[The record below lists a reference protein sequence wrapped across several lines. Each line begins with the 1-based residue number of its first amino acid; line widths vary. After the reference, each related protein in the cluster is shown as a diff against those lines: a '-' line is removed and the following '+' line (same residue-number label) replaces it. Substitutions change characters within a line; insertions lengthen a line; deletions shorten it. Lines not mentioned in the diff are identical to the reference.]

1 MSDTRPLAE
10 RLRPKTLDE
19 YVGQEHLV
27 GANGVIRQMIAA
39 GRISPFILWGPPGV
53 GKTTLAQIVAQALKR
68 EFYVLSAV
76 TAGVKEVRQVLEDVA
91 SMRVFNKEAPVLFI
105 DEIHRFNKSQ
115 QDSLL
120 GAVERGEVALIGATT
135 ENPSFEVISP
145 LLSRAQVYTLHALG
159 REDLEQLITRALRE
173 DMLLREVR
181 FILEE
186 TDSLYLF
193 AAGDARR
200 LLNTLELLYNTR
212 VGDEVHVTNQLVER
226 LLQQRAPR
234 YDKKGEMH
242 YDCISAFIKS
252 VRGSDPQAAVYWM
265 ARMLAAGEDPVFVAR
280 RLIILSAED
289 IGLANPNAL
298 LIANAAMA
306 AVQAIGMPEARI
318 VLSEAAI
325 YLATSPKSNSAYM
338 AINEALSFVGQEPP
352 HEVPLHLR
360 NAPTQLMKDMGY
372 AADYRYAHDYPNHFV
387 QQEFLPEGM
396 EGTVFYVAQDN
407 PREQESA
414 LRMRKYWGA
423 KYEKL
428 AKEGE

>member
-91 SMRVFNKEAPVLFI
+91 AMRVFNKEAPVLFI

-159 REDLEQLITRALRE
+159 CEDLEKLITRALRE
-173 DMLLREVR
+173 DTLLREVR

-193 AAGDARR
+193 AAGDGRR

-226 LLQQRAPR
+226 LLQQRSPR

>member
-159 REDLEQLITRALRE
+159 REDLEKLLNRALRN
-173 DMLLREVR
+173 DTLLHEVR

-193 AAGDARR
+193 AAGDGRR

-338 AINEALSFVGQEPP
+338 AINEALSFVGQEQP

>member
-19 YVGQEHLV
+19 YVGQAHLV

-120 GAVERGEVALIGATT
+120 GAVERGDVALIGATT

-159 REDLEQLITRALRE
+159 REDLEQLLSRALRE
-173 DMLLREVR
+173 DTLLREVR

-193 AAGDARR
+193 AAGDGRR

-212 VGDEVHVTNQLVER
+212 VGDQVHVTNQLVER

-360 NAPTQLMKDMGY
+360 NAPTQLMKDMDYG
-372 AADYRYAHDYPNHFV
+372 AGYRYAHDYPNHFV

>member
-159 REDLEQLITRALRE
+159 REDLEKLITRALRE

-193 AAGDARR
+193 AAGDGRR

-212 VGDEVHVTNQLVER
+212 VGDEVYVTNQLVER

-265 ARMLAAGEDPVFVAR
+265 ARMLDAGEDPVFVAR

-338 AINEALSFVGQEPP
+338 AINKALSFVGQEPP

-360 NAPTQLMKDMGY
+360 NAPTQLMKDMDYG
-372 AADYRYAHDYPNHFV
+372 AGYRYAHDYPNHFV

-428 AKEGE
+428 PKEGE

>member
-159 REDLEQLITRALRE
+159 REDLEKLLNRALRN
-173 DMLLREVR
+173 DTLLHEVR

-193 AAGDARR
+193 AAGDGRR

-265 ARMLAAGEDPVFVAR
+265 ARMLDAGEDPVFVAR

-360 NAPTQLMKDMGY
+360 NAPTQLMKDMNYG
-372 AADYRYAHDYPNHFV
+372 AGYRYAHDYPNHFV

-428 AKEGE
+428 PKEGE

>member
-159 REDLEQLITRALRE
+159 REDLEKLITRALRE

-193 AAGDARR
+193 AAGDGRR

-360 NAPTQLMKDMGY
+360 NAPTQLMKDMDYG
-372 AADYRYAHDYPNHFV
+372 AGYRYAHDYPNHFV

-428 AKEGE
+428 PKEGE

>member
-159 REDLEQLITRALRE
+159 REDLEKLITRALRE

-193 AAGDARR
+193 AAGDGRR

-212 VGDEVHVTNQLVER
+212 VGDQVHVTNQLVER

-360 NAPTQLMKDMGY
+360 NAPTQLMKDMDYG
-372 AADYRYAHDYPNHFV
+372 AGYRYAHDYPNHFV

-428 AKEGE
+428 PKEGE

>member
-193 AAGDARR
+193 AAGDGRR

-212 VGDEVHVTNQLVER
+212 VGDQVHVTNQLVER

-265 ARMLAAGEDPVFVAR
+265 ARMLDAGEDPVFVAR

-360 NAPTQLMKDMGY
+360 NAPTQLMKDMDYG
-372 AADYRYAHDYPNHFV
+372 AGYRYAHDYPNHFV

-428 AKEGE
+428 PKEGE

>member
-91 SMRVFNKEAPVLFI
+91 AMRVFNKEAPVLFI

-159 REDLEQLITRALRE
+159 REDLEKLLNRALRN
-173 DMLLREVR
+173 DTLLHEVR

-193 AAGDARR
+193 AAGDGRR

-360 NAPTQLMKDMGY
+360 NAPTQLMKDMDYG
-372 AADYRYAHDYPNHFV
+372 AGYRYAHDYPNHFV

-428 AKEGE
+428 PKEGE

>member
-159 REDLEQLITRALRE
+159 REDLEKLITRALRE
-173 DMLLREVR
+173 DTLLREVR

-212 VGDEVHVTNQLVER
+212 VGDEVHVTNQLVES

-265 ARMLAAGEDPVFVAR
+265 ARMLDAGEDPVFVAR

-360 NAPTQLMKDMGY
+360 NAPTQLMKDMDYG
-372 AADYRYAHDYPNHFV
+372 AGYRYAHDYPNHFV

-428 AKEGE
+428 PKEGE